1 MIQPEVVQISMQGKI
16 VKGIAGFYYVHVVES
31 GLYECKAKGVFR
43 KEKIK
48 PLVGDLVEIDILD
61 QEEKKGNIV
70 DVLERKNELIRPA
83 VANVDQALVVFAV
96 TKPKP
101 HFNLLDRFLIMM
113 ESKGIPVI
121 LCFNKKD
128 IATEPE
134 IEKLKEIY
142 ESCGYQMIFTS
153 AVENENIE
161 EVKQLLRG
169 KTTVIAGPS
178 GVGKS
183 SLINIFQ
190 PNVQMET
197 GTISEKIERGKHTTR
212 HSELIWIENGTYI
225 MDTPGFSSL
234 YTNEFEKEELKYY
247 FTEFAPFEGQ
257 CRFQGCDHVHEP
269 GCAVKAAI
277 EEGKIHTV
285 RYENYLEM
293 YKELKDRRRY

>member
-1 MIQPEVVQISMQGKI
+1 MQGKI
-16 VKGIAGFYYVHVVES
+16 IKGIAGFYYVHVVES

-48 PLVGDLVEIDILD
+48 PLVGDIVELD
-61 QEEKKGNIV
+61 VLDEIEKKGNIV
-70 DVLERKNELIRPA
+70 DILPRKNELIRPA
-83 VANVDQALVVFAV
+83 VANIDQALVVFAV

-113 ESKGIPVI
+113 ESKDIPVI

-134 IEKLKEIY
+134 IQKLKDIY
-142 ESCGYQMIFTS
+142 ETCGYQMVFTS
-153 AVENENIE
+153 AIE
-161 EVKQLLRG
+161 EENVGQLKELLSG
-169 KTTVIAGPS
+169 KTTAIAGPS

-183 SLINIFQ
+183 SLINILQ
-190 PNVQMET
+190 PDAKMET
-197 GTISEKIERGKHTTR
+197 GSISEKIERGKHTTR
-212 HSELIWIENGTYI
+212 HSELIWIEDDTYI

-234 YTNEFEKEELKYY
+234 YTNDFEKEELKFY

-269 GCAVKAAI
+269 GCAVKEAL
-277 EEGKIHTV
+277 EEGKIHPV

-293 YKELKDRRRY
+293 YQELKEKRRY